1 MANLSA
7 AQHYRQTTIGQ
18 TLIDTLDGLVQ
29 EHRLEPQLYSA
40 VLRHFDCIIADVF
53 RENVRLQRKRMKF
66 KARCQT
72 YRFFDD
78 RWFWL
83 LTRASFKTDSG
94 RRFES
99 EHVKVYAVAADPKN
113 TADSEEETMLHRK
126 GQEKKKA
133 RRSKAELR

>member
-1 MANLSA
+1 
-7 AQHYRQTTIGQ
+7 YRQTTIGQ

-66 KARCQT
+66 KARCPT

-83 LTRASFKTDSG
+83 LTRASFKTDS
-94 RRFES
+94 
-99 EHVKVYAVAADPKN
+99 
-113 TADSEEETMLHRK
+113 
-126 GQEKKKA
+126 
-133 RRSKAELR
+133 